1 MRPDWRAPG
10 KPGSRSLF
18 VRARQDPTTFGD
30 VYVAY
35 RTSVLAYFVRR
46 VLDPELALDLMAE
59 TFAEVFS
66 TLERFRGTSEREGQ
80 AFLWAVARSRLAAW
94 HRKGEV
100 ERRHLERI
108 GVPVPSLGPQEYERI
123 EQLADLERFAPM
135 LDRALRELTPQQ
147 RHLVEER
154 IEKGRSY
161 DELAVEL
168 DTTAPA
174 LRNMLARALRRL
186 GTVLVQLGAIDLD
199 GSGRPDTE
207 LVR

>member
-1 MRPDWRAPG
+1 MRPGWRP
-10 KPGSRSLF
+10 PRGSRSLF
-18 VRARQDPTTFGD
+18 VRAREDPATFGD
-30 VYVAY
+30 VYVEY
-35 RTSVLAYFVRR
+35 RTTVLTYFARR

-66 TLERFRGTSEREGQ
+66 SIGRFRGTTEREGQ
-80 AFLWAVARSRLAAW
+80 AFLWSVARSRHAEW
-94 HRKGEV
+94 HRRGEI

-108 GVPVPSLGPQEYERI
+108 GVPVPSLGPEEYERI
-123 EQLADLERFAPM
+123 EQLADLERFIPM

-147 RHLVEER
+147 RHLIGER

-161 DELAVEL
+161 DDLAAELN
-168 DTTAPA
+168 TTAPA

-186 GTVLVQLGAIDLD
+186 GTVLDQLGATDLE